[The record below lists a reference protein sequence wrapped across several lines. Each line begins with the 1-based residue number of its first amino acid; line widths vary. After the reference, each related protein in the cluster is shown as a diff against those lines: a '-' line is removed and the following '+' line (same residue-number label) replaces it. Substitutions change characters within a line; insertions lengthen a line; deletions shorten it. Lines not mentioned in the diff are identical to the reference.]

1 MNFEKSKTSD
11 FWKKWKKLL
20 EISSFYTCVPK
31 TQSYEVQFLRYR
43 VRENFLSFW
52 AIFCSFAP
60 LLTPKIKIWK
70 KCEKHPDIYPILLY
84 MCTIN
89 QDHMMYG
96 FWDMKCN
103 RQNFLSSW
111 TVFCPFTPHLPFAHL
126 TAGQMK
132 ISKMKKKKPWRYH
145 YFTQVYQNSWS

>member
-20 EISSFYTCVPK
+20 DISSFYTCVPK

-111 TVFCPFTPHLPFAHL
+111 TVFCPKIWCATDGGTDGQTDRQKKWHIEVGAHL
-126 TAGQMK
+126 
-132 ISKMKKKKPWRYH
+132 KMW
-145 YFTQVYQNSWS
+145 

>member
-20 EISSFYTCVPK
+20 DISSFYTCVPK

-60 LLTPKIKIWK
+60 LLTPKIKISK

-111 TVFCPFTPHLPFAHL
+111 TVFCPFTPL